1 MDERYHFRNLY
12 YRPMPLK
19 SHFSDIET
27 FECGCDE
34 VGRGCI
40 AGPVFAA
47 AVIMPY
53 HYANDEIND
62 SKQLSAA
69 KRKQLRE
76 IIERDALAWA
86 VGQVSEQE
94 IDKIN
99 ILNASF
105 LAMNRAIQQLQT
117 IPQLLLIDGN
127 RFKNQTDIPF
137 KTVVKGDAT
146 YLSIAAASILAK
158 CYRDEL
164 MEKLHEEFPQYGWN
178 DNKGYPTP
186 AHQDAVL
193 KYGLTPYHRRS
204 FQLKRQLKLEFE

>member
-1 MDERYHFRNLY
+1 
-12 YRPMPLK
+12 MPLK
-19 SHFSDIET
+19 SHYSDTEIL
-27 FECGCDE
+27 ECGCDE

-47 AVIMPY
+47 AVILPY
-53 HYANDEIND
+53 NYQNEEIND

-69 KRKQLRE
+69 KRNQMRM

-86 VGQVSEQE
+86 VGQVSEKE

-99 ILNASF
+99 ILQASF
-105 LAMNRAIQQLQT
+105 LAMTRAVEQLT
-117 IPQLLLIDGN
+117 LKPQLLLIDGN
-127 RFKNQTDIPF
+127 RFVNRTDIPY

-164 MEKLHEEFPQYGWN
+164 MERLHEEYPMYGWK

-186 AHQDAVL
+186 YHQEAVL
-193 KYGLTPYHRRS
+193 KYGNSPYHRRS
-204 FQLKRQLKLEFE
+204 FQLKRQLRLEF

>member
-1 MDERYHFRNLY
+1 
-12 YRPMPLK
+12 MPLK
-19 SHFSDIET
+19 SHYSDTEI

-47 AVIMPY
+47 AVILPY
-53 HYANDEIND
+53 NYQNEEIND

-69 KRKQLRE
+69 KRSQMRM

-86 VGQVSEQE
+86 VGQVSEKE

-99 ILNASF
+99 ILQASF
-105 LAMNRAIQQLQT
+105 LAMTRAVQQLSLK
-117 IPQLLLIDGN
+117 PQLLLIDGN
-127 RFKNQTDIPF
+127 RFVNRTDVPY

-164 MEKLHEEFPQYGWN
+164 MESLHEEYPMYGWK

-186 AHQDAVL
+186 YHQEAVL
-193 KYGLTPYHRRS
+193 KYGNSPYHRRS
-204 FQLKRQLKLEFE
+204 FQLKRQLRLEF

>member
-1 MDERYHFRNLY
+1 
-12 YRPMPLK
+12 MPLK
-19 SHFSDIET
+19 SHYSDTEIL
-27 FECGCDE
+27 ECGCDE

-47 AVIMPY
+47 AVILPY
-53 HYANDEIND
+53 NYQNEEIND

-69 KRKQLRE
+69 KRNQMRT

-86 VGQVSEQE
+86 VGQVSEKE
-94 IDKIN
+94 IDKIY
-99 ILNASF
+99 ILQASF
-105 LAMNRAIQQLQT
+105 LAMTRAVRQLT
-117 IPQLLLIDGN
+117 LKPQLLLIDGN
-127 RFKNQTDIPF
+127 RFVNRTDIPY

-164 MEKLHEEFPQYGWN
+164 MERLHEEYPMYGWK

-186 AHQDAVL
+186 YHQEAVL
-193 KYGLTPYHRRS
+193 KYGNSPYHRRS
-204 FQLKRQLKLEFE
+204 FQLKRQLRLEF

>member
-1 MDERYHFRNLY
+1 
-12 YRPMPLK
+12 MPLK
-19 SHFSDIET
+19 SHYSDTEIL
-27 FECGCDE
+27 ECGCDE

-47 AVIMPY
+47 AVILPY
-53 HYANDEIND
+53 NYQNEEIND

-69 KRKQLRE
+69 KRNQMRT

-86 VGQVSEQE
+86 VGQVSEKE

-99 ILNASF
+99 ILQASF
-105 LAMNRAIQQLQT
+105 LAMTRAVEQLALK
-117 IPQLLLIDGN
+117 PQLLLIDGN
-127 RFKNQTDIPF
+127 RFVNRTDIPY

-164 MEKLHEEFPQYGWN
+164 MERLHEEYPMYGWK

-186 AHQDAVL
+186 YHQDAVL
-193 KYGLTPYHRRS
+193 KYGNSPYHRRS
-204 FQLKRQLKLEFE
+204 FQLKRQLRLEF

>member
-1 MDERYHFRNLY
+1 
-12 YRPMPLK
+12 MPLK
-19 SHFSDIET
+19 SHFSDTEIL
-27 FECGCDE
+27 ECGCDE

-47 AVIMPY
+47 AVILPY
-53 HYANDEIND
+53 NYQNEEIND

-69 KRKQLRE
+69 KRNQMRM

-86 VGQVSEQE
+86 VGQVSEKE

-99 ILNASF
+99 ILQASF
-105 LAMNRAIQQLQT
+105 LAMTRAVLQLSLK
-117 IPQLLLIDGN
+117 PQLLLIDGN
-127 RFKNQTDIPF
+127 RFVNRTDIPY

-164 MEKLHEEFPQYGWN
+164 MERLHEEYPMYGWK

-186 AHQDAVL
+186 YHQDAVL
-193 KYGLTPYHRRS
+193 KYGNSPYHRRS
-204 FQLKRQLKLEFE
+204 FQLKRQLRLEF

>member
-1 MDERYHFRNLY
+1 
-12 YRPMPLK
+12 MPLK
-19 SHFSDIET
+19 SHFSDTEIL
-27 FECGCDE
+27 ECGCDE

-47 AVIMPY
+47 AVILPY
-53 HYANDEIND
+53 NYQNEEIND

-69 KRKQLRE
+69 KRNQMRT

-86 VGQVSEQE
+86 VGQVSEKE

-99 ILNASF
+99 ILQASF
-105 LAMNRAIQQLQT
+105 LAMTRAVQQLT
-117 IPQLLLIDGN
+117 LKPQLLLIDGN
-127 RFKNQTDIPF
+127 RFVNRTDIPY

-164 MEKLHEEFPQYGWN
+164 MEHLHEEYPMYGWK

-186 AHQDAVL
+186 YHQDAVL
-193 KYGLTPYHRRS
+193 KYGNSPYHRRS
-204 FQLKRQLKLEFE
+204 FQLKRQLRLEF

>member
-1 MDERYHFRNLY
+1 
-12 YRPMPLK
+12 MPLK
-19 SHFSDIET
+19 NHYSDTEIL
-27 FECGCDE
+27 ECGCDE

-47 AVIMPY
+47 AVILPY
-53 HYANDEIND
+53 NYQNEEIND

-69 KRKQLRE
+69 KRNQMRM

-86 VGQVSEQE
+86 VGQVSEKE

-99 ILNASF
+99 ILQASF
-105 LAMNRAIQQLQT
+105 LAMTRAVQQLT
-117 IPQLLLIDGN
+117 LKPQLLLIDGN
-127 RFKNQTDIPF
+127 RFVNRTDIPY

-164 MEKLHEEFPQYGWN
+164 MERLHEEYPMYGWK

-186 AHQDAVL
+186 YHQEAVL
-193 KYGLTPYHRRS
+193 KYGNSPYHRRS
-204 FQLKRQLKLEFE
+204 FQLKRQLRLEF